1 MSAMF
6 KSACAIHCTAVVC
19 QFPCLAPSFLFSFN
33 INSVMGTSQS
43 SMVKAFGWD
52 CQPWSLQCSIWR
64 LPWLCPISTYCSN
77 ANTVYYHLE
86 KKLCFTNHGL
96 FYYFLLGGYFP
107 GLLIIK
113 YFKLISMSV
122 SKELCCYSALI
133 SVDNLVIIPT
143 PWFETV

>member
-1 MSAMF
+1 MLYLEPALAVPNFHIAMQ
-6 KSACAIHCTAVVC
+6 I
-19 QFPCLAPSFLFSFN
+19 
-33 INSVMGTSQS
+33 
-43 SMVKAFGWD
+43 
-52 CQPWSLQCSIWR
+52 
-64 LPWLCPISTYCSN
+64 
-77 ANTVYYHLE
+77 NTVYYHLE
-86 KKLCFTNHGL
+86 RKLCFTNHGL

-107 GLLIIK
+107 GLFIIK